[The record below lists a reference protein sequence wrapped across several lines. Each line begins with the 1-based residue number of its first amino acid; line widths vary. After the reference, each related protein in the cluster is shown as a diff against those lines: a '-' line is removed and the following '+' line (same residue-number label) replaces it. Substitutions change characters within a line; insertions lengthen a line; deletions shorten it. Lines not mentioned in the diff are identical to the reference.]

1 MEIRNAGE
9 NAVII
14 YFGTVPGPETLA
26 QVRRAVA
33 LLEHHEAI
41 PILDLIPSY
50 ASLVVVYRPEQIARS
65 TLRKAIKETLQS
77 ADLKMDNTGNL
88 IVLPAY
94 YAAESGADLKTVAAT
109 AQLSVD
115 DVIQLHSEREYLVYT
130 VGFAPGFAYLGD
142 VDPRLSLPRRST
154 PRLSV
159 PQGAIAIAL
168 TQTAVYPRTSPGG
181 WHLIGRCPLLLFD
194 PHRNPPMPIAV
205 GDTVK
210 FRPVSKKEFLRLGG
224 TL

>member
-9 NAVII
+9 NAII
-14 YFGTVPGPETLA
+14 LYFGAVPGPETLA

-33 LLEHHEAI
+33 LLEREDAL
-41 PILDLIPSY
+41 PLLDLIPSY
-50 ASLVVVYRPEQIARS
+50 ASLVVVYRPELIARS
-65 TLRKAIKETLQS
+65 KLRKIIKDILEST
-77 ADLKMDNTGNL
+77 DIKIDNSGNL
-88 IVLPAY
+88 ISLPAY
-94 YAAESGADLKTVAAT
+94 YATESGADLEAVAVA

-142 VDPRLSLPRRST
+142 VDPRLSLPRRAT

-159 PQGAIAIAL
+159 PQGSIAIAL

-181 WHLIGRCPLLLFD
+181 WHLIGRCPLPLFD
-194 PHRNPPMPIAV
+194 PHRKPPMPIAV

-210 FRPVSKKEFLRLGG
+210 FRPVSKREFVRLGG